1 MVQVVVSQTMLV
13 RPASNPVM
21 HLAAPGLKPISRLEM
36 IAVMGYSP
44 ASTKEELVHQSM
56 NLLQCLWE
64 AQSRY
69 RCEVRALTQSAM
81 QDMGLKRHFP
91 GNRGSH
97 CASNPAK
104 FLHQQDQSR
113 SIE

>member
-1 MVQVVVSQTMLV
+1 MLGGSYTISSTVTSSTWQVRALV
-13 RPASNPVM
+13 PQA
-21 HLAAPGLKPISRLEM
+21 LKPISRLEM

-91 GNRGSH
+91 GKTGAYVVRAG
-97 CASNPAK
+97 
-104 FLHQQDQSR
+104 
-113 SIE
+113 